1 MILSPSQ
8 EIAKNKISDF
18 LKSYDI
24 SKNMFILEGSAGT
37 GKSTV
42 ITYILNL
49 PEYQNKNV
57 VYSATTNK
65 AVSVLKKYSNQP
77 EKYSFCTIHKL
88 LNIKRKIDNS
98 GNELF
103 DVIVDDETNESIKTK
118 SIYQY
123 DIIVIDESSMI
134 SCSLLTKLTKILE
147 KIPGK
152 IIFLGDPAQLPPV
165 NETNSLIF
173 YIKDIPRF
181 RLKEIMRYKGKIVDL
196 CNSVR
201 DIVFEPSHKIK
212 FSEFKCDTIKLY
224 KNIDKSIEKYLKFME
239 KGFRPIFLVYTNR
252 KCDLINSR
260 IRDSIFSDTKK
271 KYEIGEIILFNNY
284 HMSNSGKSYYTS
296 QQMIVSGVKE
306 ESIDFSSI
314 DINNIFKISFKKKE
328 KIDGDCVMCNNRVER
343 ESLCGCRLCNTCIK
357 DWINNKLVCPYCF
370 VKVYGNRVEIKGDSK
385 LEEMINN
392 LVSQFEGMG
401 FKTYHLELKE
411 KKEEKKDIIVT
422 IHEDSESEYKIFI
435 DDIRERLKDIKH
447 YIDKNYKKNKLF
459 NALMLNLW
467 QNFYQNYIDIIAD
480 ICYGYA
486 ITTHKSQ
493 GSNYKVVFVDMEN
506 IITCN
511 TNQIESYRCL
521 YTAITRTSKYLNILM

>member
-8 EIAKNKISDF
+8 EIAKTKISDF
-18 LKSYDI
+18 LKSYDV
-24 SKNMFILEGSAGT
+24 SRNMFILEGSAGT

-42 ITYILNL
+42 ITHILNL
-49 PEYQNKNV
+49 PEYENKKV

-65 AVSVLKKYSNQP
+65 AVSVLKKYSSEP
-77 EKYSFCTIHKL
+77 EKYSYCTIHKL
-88 LNIKRKIDNS
+88 LNIKRKIDNT
-98 GNELF
+98 GRELF
-103 DVIVDDETNESIKTK
+103 EVILDEETRETIKAK

-134 SCSLLTKLTKILE
+134 SCSLLTKLVKILE

-165 NETNSLIF
+165 NENNSLIF
-173 YIKDIPRF
+173 HTKNIPRY
-181 RLKEIMRYKGKIVDL
+181 RLKEIMRYKGQIVDL

-201 DIVFEPSHKIK
+201 DIVFDPSHKIK
-212 FSEFKCDTIKLY
+212 FNSYKCDTIKLY
-224 KNIDKSIEKYLKFME
+224 KDFEKCMSKYLKFIQ

-252 KCDLINSR
+252 KCDLINSK
-260 IRDSIFSDTKK
+260 IRENIFSGTKK
-271 KYEIGEIILFNNY
+271 KYEAGEIILFNNF
-284 HMSNSGKSYYTS
+284 HKSKEGNSYYTS
-296 QQMIVSGVKE
+296 QQMIVKNVKE
-306 ESIDFSSI
+306 TEIDFSGI
-314 DINNIFKISFKKKE
+314 DINSIFTMSFKKKKKVKLE
-328 KIDGDCVMCNNRVER
+328 GGCVICYGNVER
-343 ESLCGCRLCNTCIK
+343 DSICGCRLCNGCIRE
-357 DWINNKLVCPYCF
+357 WINNKLVCPYCF
-370 VKVYGNRVEIKGDSK
+370 IKIYGNRIEIKGDSK

-392 LVSQFEGMG
+392 LVIQFEGLG
-401 FKTYHLELKE
+401 FKTYDLTLNVD
-411 KKEEKKDIIVT
+411 DIIVT
-422 IHEDSESEYKIFI
+422 IHEDSEKSYKEFI
-435 DDIRERLKDIKH
+435 ENIKDRLKDIKL

-467 QNFYQNYIDIIAD
+467 ENFYQKYIDILAD

-511 TNQIESYRCL
+511 NNQVESYRCL